1 MLIALLTVLQMVGV
15 EVCGI
20 SVPIL
25 GFDCVDLGGELTLE
39 PIFNVNDPILDPLER
54 LLVVRRV

>member
-1 MLIALLTVLQMVGV
+1 MLIALLTELEMVGV

-39 PIFNVNDPILDPLER
+39 PIFNVNDPILDPLE
-54 LLVVRRV
+54 

>member
-25 GFDCVDLGGELTLE
+25 GFYRVDLGAELTLE
-39 PIFNVNDPILDPLER
+39 PLFDVNDPILDPLE
-54 LLVVRRV
+54 

>member
-1 MLIALLTVLQMVGV
+1 MLIALLTELQVISV
-15 EVCGI
+15 EVSGN

-25 GFDCVDLGGELTLE
+25 GFDRVDLGAELTLE

>member
-1 MLIALLTVLQMVGV
+1 MLIALLTVLEMVSV

-25 GFDCVDLGGELTLE
+25 GFDRVDLGAELTLE
-39 PIFNVNDPILDPLER
+39 PIFNVNDSILDPLER